1 VIELPSVQELHL
13 AFVEPSYATA
23 LMRRLVFPNLQSLTL
38 DFDPDDYTS
47 LIWQLSGPAPNQ
59 RYSMCRNIVELKLSG
74 MRCSHEAV
82 GRLYFALHC
91 VIELKLNC
99 HHLDSAFFGC
109 LFAMEISGNGP
120 QAYCIPNLTFLTTS
134 GISGDRM
141 RQLLTLRPMIQ
152 HVQMD
157 SKDEVEKEDEAWLRA
172 HTTSFEFFDDSDDE
186 DEDDGTLIVDL
197 TDSGSEGDGVLEEWV
212 DDSDDEDDD
221 GDEDDLEE

>member
-1 VIELPSVQELHL
+1 
-13 AFVEPSYATA
+13 
-23 LMRRLVFPNLQSLTL
+23 
-38 DFDPDDYTS
+38 
-47 LIWQLSGPAPNQ
+47 
-59 RYSMCRNIVELKLSG
+59 
-74 MRCSHEAV
+74 
-82 GRLYFALHC
+82 
-91 VIELKLNC
+91 
-99 HHLDSAFFGC
+99 
-109 LFAMEISGNGP
+109 MEISGNGP